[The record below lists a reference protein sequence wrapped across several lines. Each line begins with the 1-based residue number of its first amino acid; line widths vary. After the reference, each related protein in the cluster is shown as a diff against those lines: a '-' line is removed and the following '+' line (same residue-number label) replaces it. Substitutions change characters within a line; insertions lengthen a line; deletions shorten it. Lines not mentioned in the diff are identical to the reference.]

1 MSAVIAA
8 LVVFDAIATIA
19 VYWRLVDIHGDVR
32 KFDIKSDL
40 KKGL

>member
-8 LVVFDAIATIA
+8 LVVFDAIGTI
-19 VYWRLVDIHGDVR
+19 VIYWRLVDVHSDVN
-32 KFDIKSDL
+32 KADIKSDL

>member
-1 MSAVIAA
+1 MGAVIAA
-8 LVVFDAIATIA
+8 FVVFDVIATIS

-32 KFDIKSDL
+32 KYDIKSDL